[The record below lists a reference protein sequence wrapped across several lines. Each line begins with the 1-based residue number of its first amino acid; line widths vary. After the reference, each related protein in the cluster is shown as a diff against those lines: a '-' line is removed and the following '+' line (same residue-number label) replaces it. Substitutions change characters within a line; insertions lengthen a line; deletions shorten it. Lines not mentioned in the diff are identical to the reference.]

1 MELYKELPFS
11 GQVVRVSTIRVFLL
25 EDHSYFRQS
34 LAFLLERE
42 ANLQVVAQAG
52 SLAEARRTTS
62 HRWSEIDIVIVD
74 LMLPD
79 GSGTELIREMREA
92 NPTLRVLAL
101 TIVQSPKTLGEAK
114 EMGVDEVVSKA
125 APMEET
131 IGAVRCLAGIEGA
144 RTGR

>member
-1 MELYKELPFS
+1 M
-11 GQVVRVSTIRVFLL
+11 IRVFLL

-34 LAFLLERE
+34 LAFLLEQE
-42 ANLQVVAQAG
+42 PNLLVVAQAG
-52 SLAEARRTTS
+52 SLAEARRTTA
-62 HRWSEIDIVIVD
+62 HRWSQIDIAIVD
-74 LMLPD
+74 LLLPD
-79 GSGTELIREMREA
+79 GSGAELIREMREA

-101 TIVQSPKTLGEAK
+101 TIVQSPKTLREAQ

-131 IGAVRCLAGIEGA
+131 IGAVRRLAGIEGA

>member
-1 MELYKELPFS
+1 M
-11 GQVVRVSTIRVFLL
+11 IRVFLL

-62 HRWSEIDIVIVD
+62 HGWSEIDIAIVD
-74 LMLPD
+74 LLLPD
-79 GSGTELIREMREA
+79 GSGTDLIREMRDA
-92 NPTLRVLAL
+92 KPTLRVLAL
-101 TIVQSPKTLGEAK
+101 TIVQSPEALREAQ
-114 EMGVDEVVSKA
+114 EMGVDEVISKA

-131 IGAVRCLAGIEGA
+131 LGAVRRLAGIEGA
-144 RTGR
+144 RTGG

>member
-1 MELYKELPFS
+1 M
-11 GQVVRVSTIRVFLL
+11 STIRVFLI
-25 EDHSYFRQS
+25 EDHSHFRQS
-34 LAFLLERE
+34 LAFLLERQ

-62 HRWSEIDIVIVD
+62 HRWSEIDLVIID
-74 LMLPD
+74 LLLPD

-101 TIVQSPKTLGEAK
+101 TIVQSPKTLREAE
-114 EMGVDEVVSKA
+114 EMGVDGVVSKA

-131 IGAVRCLAGIEGA
+131 LGAVRRLAGLEEA